1 MPAVPRRIIINTD
14 AKNEADD
21 QFAIVHA
28 LLSPTLDVR
37 GLIPAHFG
45 TRRTALSL
53 QESRDE
59 VDLLLEL
66 MHLQGSVIVADGAPG
81 ALVDAHTPAPSRGSR
96 LIIEEALKDE
106 GTLFLAFLGPLTDMA
121 SALIE
126 EPAIQDRDIVVVW
139 IGGPS
144 YDGILP
150 GYSPEFNLSNDVIA
164 ANVVMDSRVPVWQ
177 IPMSVYTLVSVGHEE
192 LRQKVQPLGRL
203 GDYLVRQLVD
213 FNEREPDMM
222 MDFRSLGD
230 SPAIGAVINPLGA
243 LWRERPAPRFDA
255 NSEMEAEDPAR
266 RPIRVC
272 DRIDVRWLL
281 EDMFAKLRLFAA
293 GSDEHDDWQGVSR
306 RTDDGRRSQEIEAA
320 TTGVN
325 M

>member
-1 MPAVPRRIIINTD
+1 MPAGPRRIIINTD

-45 TRRTALSL
+45 TRRNEHSL

-59 VDLLLEL
+59 VDLLLGL
-66 MHLQGSVIVADGAPG
+66 MNLQGAVVVADGAPR
-81 ALVDAHTPAPSRGSR
+81 ALADDYTPAPSPGSR
-96 LIIEEALKDE
+96 LIIEEAMKDE

-177 IPMSVYTLVSVGHEE
+177 IPMSVYTLVSVGYEE
-192 LRQKVQPLGRL
+192 LRQKVQPLGAL
-203 GDYLVRQLVD
+203 GAYLVQQLVD
-213 FNEREPDMM
+213 YNAREPDMM

-255 NSEMEAEDPAR
+255 NSEMKAEDPTR
-266 RPIRVC
+266 RLIRVC
-272 DRIDVRWLL
+272 ERIDVRWLL
-281 EDMFAKLRLFAA
+281 EDMFAKLIAFAA
-293 GSDEHDDWQGVSR
+293 GSDEQHDRGAISR
-306 RTDDGRRSQEIEAA
+306 RADGVTRSDVGTAA
-320 TTGVN
+320 ASVEV
-325 M
+325 

>member
-1 MPAVPRRIIINTD
+1 MPAGPRRILINTD

-45 TRRTALSL
+45 TRRTDRSL
-53 QESRDE
+53 QESREE

-66 MHLQGSVIVADGAPG
+66 MGLENEVVVADGAPA
-81 ALVDAHTPAPSRGSR
+81 ALTDARTPAPSPGSR
-96 LIIEEALKDE
+96 LIIDEAMKDE
-106 GTLFLAFLGPLTDMA
+106 GTLFVAFLGPLTDMA
-121 SALIE
+121 SALLE
-126 EPAIQDRDIVVVW
+126 EPSIQDRDVVVVW

-192 LRQKVQPLGRL
+192 LRQKVEPLGKL
-203 GDYLVRQLVD
+203 GAYLVQQVID
-213 FNEREPDMM
+213 FNAREPELM

-243 LWRERPAPRFDA
+243 LWRERPAPRFDRDA
-255 NSEMEAEDPAR
+255 EMEAEDPGR
-266 RPIRVC
+266 RLIRVC
-272 DRIDVRWLL
+272 ERIDVRWLL

-293 GSDEHDDWQGVSR
+293 
-306 RTDDGRRSQEIEAA
+306 EA
-320 TTGVN
+320 GHRP
-325 M
+325 